1 MLQSMTGFG
10 RAKVETDQYVLSVEV
25 KTLNSKSAD
34 LSLRVPRKF
43 SDKELEIRN
52 QITQTLDRGKINFNI
67 ELESKKQV
75 HTAKAQIDGALAREY
90 FNDLK
95 SVIAGVAN
103 IDDSALFLQALR
115 MQGVVSE
122 EKEKEGELTE
132 EEWKLLQKVIAEALV
147 DCKRFRADEGK
158 VLHKTLREYID
169 AIADLLEKVKG
180 QDPVRQEAVR
190 ARIQSHVGELSKSE
204 SFDQN
209 RFEQEMIYYI
219 EKLDIAEEK
228 VRLANHLDYF
238 IKTMESEEMPGRKL
252 GFIGQ
257 ELGREI
263 NTIGSKANDAIIQ
276 KLVVEM
282 KDHLEKIKEQSLNV
296 L

>member
-1 MLQSMTGFG
+1 MTGFG

-67 ELESKKQV
+67 ELESKKQGQ
-75 HTAKAQIDGALAREY
+75 TAKAQIDGALAKEY
-90 FNDLK
+90 FADLK
-95 SVIAGVAN
+95 AITNGVGN
-103 IDDSALFLQALR
+103 IDDAALFMQALR

-132 EEWKLLQKVIAEALV
+132 EEWKLLQKAITEALV

-158 VLHKTLREYID
+158 VLHKTLKEYID
-169 AIADLLEKVKG
+169 TIADLLEKVKG
-180 QDPVRQEAVR
+180 QDPIRQEAVR
-190 ARIQSHVGELSKSE
+190 ARIQSHVGDLSKSE

-238 IKTMESEEMPGRKL
+238 IKTMEGEEMPGRKL

-257 ELGREI
+257 EIGREI